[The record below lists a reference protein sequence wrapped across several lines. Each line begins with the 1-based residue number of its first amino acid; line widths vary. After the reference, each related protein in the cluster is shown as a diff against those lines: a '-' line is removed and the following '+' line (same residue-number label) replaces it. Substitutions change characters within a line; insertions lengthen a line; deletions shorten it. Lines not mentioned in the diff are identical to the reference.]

1 MNAKIFSF
9 HSESWLLIKIENELE
24 KEEKKKKAPIHSI
37 LIIEKRQKTHPK
49 TSSLYQE
56 KKEEQE

>member
-24 KEEKKKKAPIHSI
+24 KKKKKPIHSI
-37 LIIEKRQKTHPK
+37 LITEKRQKTHPK

-56 KKEEQE
+56 KKQEQE